1 MAERGFAVGVMA
13 KAPVAGEA
21 KTRLIPLLGAAAAA
35 DLQRELTLRA
45 LATATGAAPGAVT
58 LFTAGDEDHPFWRE
72 CREAFD
78 IAVEPQR
85 GADLGARMRHALSL
99 LLRRHARTLLIG
111 TDCPALRAEDL
122 AQAATTL
129 GAARMVFAPAE
140 DGGYVLVGAREIEP
154 AAFEGITWGE
164 ASVMRDTRAA
174 LTAVGWQ
181 AGIDWTELP
190 ESWDLDRPDD
200 FHRASAA
207 GLLFPR
213 WSGAS

>member
-45 LATATGAAPGAVT
+45 LATATRAAPGAVT
-58 LFTAGDEDHPFWRE
+58 LFTAGDADHPFWRE
-72 CREAFD
+72 CRDAFD

-85 GADLGARMRHALSL
+85 GADLGARMRHAASL

-122 AQAATTL
+122 AQAASVL
-129 GAARMVFAPAE
+129 GDTRMVFAPAE

-154 AAFEGITWGE
+154 AVFEGITWGE

-200 FHRASAA
+200 FRRASAA
-207 GLLFPR
+207 GLLSPR